1 MHHNVKQR
9 IRSRVYHSIMMPS
22 SVRIT
27 RTKWRGREKKEGKGS
42 TIIIDW
48 LAILRNGRKGIEY
61 SSKKSRNSL
70 RSLLPFITRY
80 KSGNNNWIASIFHV
94 FSSFVLLTR
103 PGEFS
108 LRPQSWNRSMSW
120 KFYLFT
126 NPMYM
131 YNRYVRIKKIWRNM
145 RISSFITFFENNPG
159 GKKISIRINH

>member
-48 LAILRNGRKGIEY
+48 LAILRKGRKSNIRP
-61 SSKKSRNSL
+61 RNREIHCEACYRLL
-70 RSLLPFITRY
+70 RATNQED
-80 KSGNNNWIASIFHV
+80 GNNNCIASIFHV

-108 LRPQSWNRSMSW
+108 LRPREIVKSIDVL
-120 KFYLFT
+120 KVLFI
-126 NPMYM
+126 YES
-131 YNRYVRIKKIWRNM
+131 YVHVQ
-145 RISSFITFFENNPG
+145 
-159 GKKISIRINH
+159 SIRTYKKKYGETWE